1 MPEEIYAYKDGSF
14 KEVKFTHIKQ
24 NNVWK
29 LVNQIYIRTGNAW
42 KRSYVAWVAS
52 GGTEATYGG
61 YKYHTFTSN
70 GTFTAAGY
78 RSCEL
83 LLIGGG
89 GGGGNSAGGAG
100 GGGGGFQNYTSVD
113 LYTGTYTVTVGDGG
127 AAQTAGGVSSIVLG
141 SQVIKTVTG
150 GGAGGSGVGASRGG
164 DGGASNSRAGGLG
177 QAWYVSRSNGDSGQY
192 GYVGGGGSGSA
203 GAGGAANAPNQT
215 VGAGGGGTQLSPVEI
230 FSTTA
235 HAAGGSGARS
245 GYGGV
250 GTSCI
255 RNVKCS
261 NNQCAEYAYG
271 YGGVDNAEGVSAGGY
286 GGGGKGSV
294 SAGGAG
300 AKGIVVIRYIPLV

>member
-1 MPEEIYAYKDGSF
+1 MPEKIYAYKNGSF
-14 KEVKFTHIKQ
+14 KEVKFVHIKQ
-24 NNVWK
+24 SNVWK

-52 GGTEATYGG
+52 GGTEATYNG
-61 YKYHTFTSN
+61 YKYHIFTGN
-70 GTFTAAGY
+70 GTFTAAGF

-89 GGGGNSAGGAG
+89 GGGGNSVGGAG
-100 GGGGGFQNYTSVD
+100 GGGGGLQNYISVD
-113 LYTGTYTVTVGDGG
+113 LYTGTYNITVGVGGG
-127 AAQTAGGVSSIVLG
+127 AQVAGGISSIVLN

-164 DGGASNSRAGGLG
+164 DGGASNSRAGGSG
-177 QAWYVSRSNGDSGQY
+177 QAWYVARSNGDSGQY
-192 GYVGGGGSGSA
+192 GYVGGGGSGSS
-203 GAGGAANAPNQT
+203 GAGGAGNAPNQT
-215 VGAGGGGTQLSPVEI
+215 VGGGGGGTVLSPVEI
-230 FSTTA
+230 FSTTS

-255 RNVKCS
+255 RKIKCS
-261 NNQCAEYAYG
+261 NNNCAEYAYG

-300 AKGIVVIRYIPLV
+300 TNGIVVIRYLPLT

>member
-14 KEVKFTHIKQ
+14 KEVKFVHIKQ
-24 NNVWK
+24 NNLWK
-29 LVNQIYIRTGNAW
+29 LVNQIYIRTGNDW

-127 AAQTAGGVSSIVLG
+127 AAETAGGVSSIVLG

-150 GGAGGSGVGASRGG
+150 GGAGGSGIVIVRYLTYAASGRTVTGG
-164 DGGASNSRAGGLG
+164 TSTPFQDYTVRTFTS
-177 QAWYVSRSNGDSGQY
+177 
-192 GYVGGGGSGSA
+192 SGS
-203 GAGGAANAPNQT
+203 
-215 VGAGGGGTQLSPVEI
+215 L
-230 FSTTA
+230 
-235 HAAGGSGARS
+235 
-245 GYGGV
+245 
-250 GTSCI
+250 
-255 RNVKCS
+255 
-261 NNQCAEYAYG
+261 
-271 YGGVDNAEGVSAGGY
+271 
-286 GGGGKGSV
+286 
-294 SAGGAG
+294 
-300 AKGIVVIRYIPLV
+300 VIA